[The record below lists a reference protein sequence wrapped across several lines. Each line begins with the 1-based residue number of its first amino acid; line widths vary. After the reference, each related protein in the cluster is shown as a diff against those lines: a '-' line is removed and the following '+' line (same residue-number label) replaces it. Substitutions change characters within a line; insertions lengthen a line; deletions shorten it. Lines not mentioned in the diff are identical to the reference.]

1 YLERALINPTGP
13 DPGHEAVV
21 IGNCAT
27 TSVSLHGW
35 RLVDRNGRESKL
47 DADLAGG
54 ASAVIV
60 LDGSGA
66 QLGNSGGN
74 LLLVDDR
81 GTQVDSVTYSQ
92 GDAGTEDRYVRF
104 QR

>member
-1 YLERALINPTGP
+1 M
-13 DPGHEAVV
+13 
-21 IGNCAT
+21 IGNRAT
-27 TSVSLHGW
+27 TAVSLHGW

-47 DADLAGG
+47 DAELAAG

-60 LDGSGA
+60 LDGSGV

-81 GTQVDSVTYSQ
+81 GTQVDSVTYSRI
-92 GDAGTEDRYVRF
+92 DADVVDRYVRF